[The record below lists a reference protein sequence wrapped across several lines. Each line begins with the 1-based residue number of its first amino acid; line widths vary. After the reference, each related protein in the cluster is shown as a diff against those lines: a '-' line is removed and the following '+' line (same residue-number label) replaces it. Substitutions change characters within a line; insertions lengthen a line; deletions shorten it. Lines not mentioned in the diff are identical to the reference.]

1 MCAFGEVGV
10 QSPAVARKT
19 SGFGEKIGL
28 FDWFMMHVIVG
39 SHVALKDCV
48 YKKVSIVAA
57 SIDDK
62 LLPRGFQLDVVEV
75 ARDGG

>member
-1 MCAFGEVGV
+1 
-10 QSPAVARKT
+10 
-19 SGFGEKIGL
+19 
-28 FDWFMMHVIVG
+28 MMHVIVG